1 MPAYLIVYETITNT
15 EQFGKYLQ
23 ALQPELY
30 RRGVHIVAAGPP
42 NVVERILPWKHTV
55 VLEWPSGKDVIDFW
69 NSEEYANI
77 KKLREG
83 AADVQATIL
92 EGIDMQ

>member
-1 MPAYLIVYETITNT
+1 MPAYLIVYETITNP

-30 RRGVHIVAAGPP
+30 RRGAHIVAAGAP
-42 NVVERILPWKHTV
+42 NVVEGIIPWKHTV
-55 VLEWPSGKDVIDFW
+55 VLEWSSGKDVIDFW

-92 EGIDMQ
+92 EGIDIS

>member
-1 MPAYLIVYETITNT
+1 MPAYLIVYETITNP
-15 EQFGKYLQ
+15 ERFEKYVQ

-30 RRGVHIVAAGPP
+30 KRGARIVAAGPP
-42 NVVERILPWKHTV
+42 NVVEGIVHWKHTV

-69 NSEEYANI
+69 NSKEYANI
-77 KKLREG
+77 KKLRDG

-92 EGIDMQ
+92 ERIDMQ